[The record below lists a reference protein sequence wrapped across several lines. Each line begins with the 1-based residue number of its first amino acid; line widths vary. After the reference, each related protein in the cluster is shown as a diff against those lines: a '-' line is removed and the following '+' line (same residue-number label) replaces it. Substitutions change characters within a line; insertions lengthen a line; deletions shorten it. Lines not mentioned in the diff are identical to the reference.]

1 VPSQRARNS
10 CLSLIPSNRLRAA
23 DKPYSTMPKQLSVLI
38 LEDSIADFE
47 LITHELNRFGFNA
60 QCKRVETE
68 SDFVAGLRENPD
80 IVLADYSIAGFA
92 NIRALEILQESGL
105 VVPLIVL
112 TGAVREEQVVECMKK
127 GAADYLL
134 KDRMIRLGPAI
145 RRALEE
151 SDLRRRKLQAEQ
163 ALVQKNIELEE
174 QYRRAQA
181 ANRTKSTF
189 LANMSH
195 ELRTPLTAVI
205 GCSEILLDGKVGPL
219 TVEQL
224 DFMQDIVSNG
234 KHLLGLINDILDLTR
249 VDSGMMPFHPEQVHL
264 PDLIRE
270 SVAGLR
276 LLATE
281 RGIALSADIQM
292 SAMDVYLDPQRL
304 KQVLL
309 NYLSNAL
316 KFTPAG
322 GAITVRAFITDD
334 SLLQLEVK
342 DTGIGIS
349 TEELELLFQDF
360 HQLDG
365 GLSRNVQGTGLG
377 LALTRRLVEAQGGR
391 VGVASVIGQGCTFF
405 ANLPYKPDQ
414 TRADLNAIADA
425 TAQNSLVS
433 VD

>member
-1 VPSQRARNS
+1 
-10 CLSLIPSNRLRAA
+10 
-23 DKPYSTMPKQLSVLI
+23 MPDLLSVLI

-47 LITHELNRFGFNA
+47 LISCELERFGFNA

-68 SDFVAGLRENPD
+68 PDFVAGLRENPD
-80 IVLADYSIAGFA
+80 VVLADYSIPGFA
-92 NIRALEILQESGL
+92 NIRALEILQESGK
-105 VVPLIVL
+105 VIPLIVL
-112 TGAVREEQVVECMKK
+112 TGAVREEQVVECMRK

-145 RRALEE
+145 WRALEE

-174 QYRRAQA
+174 QYLRAQA

-205 GCSEILLDGKVGPL
+205 GCSEILFDGRVGAL
-219 TVEQL
+219 TEEQL

-249 VDSGMMPFHPEQVHL
+249 VDSGMMPFHPEQIYL

-276 LLATE
+276 HLAAE
-281 RGIALSADIQM
+281 RGITLSTDIQA

-309 NYLSNAL
+309 NYLSNAM

-322 GAITVRAFITDD
+322 GAITVRAYITAD
-334 SLLQLEVK
+334 SLLQLEVT
-342 DTGIGIS
+342 DTGIGIAA
-349 TEELELLFQDF
+349 EEIELLFQDF

-365 GLSRNVQGTGLG
+365 GLSKNVQGTGLG

-391 VGVASVIGQGCTFF
+391 VGVASVLGQGCTFF
-405 ANLPYKPDQ
+405 ANLPCRRDQ
-414 TRADLNAIADA
+414 TRADLNALANA
-425 TAQNSLVS
+425 TSQHSLEFTQQTQ
-433 VD
+433 

>member
-1 VPSQRARNS
+1 
-10 CLSLIPSNRLRAA
+10 
-23 DKPYSTMPKQLSVLI
+23 
-38 LEDSIADFE
+38 
-47 LITHELNRFGFNA
+47 
-60 QCKRVETE
+60 
-68 SDFVAGLRENPD
+68 
-80 IVLADYSIAGFA
+80 
-92 NIRALEILQESGL
+92 
-105 VVPLIVL
+105 
-112 TGAVREEQVVECMKK
+112 
-127 GAADYLL
+127 
-134 KDRMIRLGPAI
+134 
-145 RRALEE
+145 
-151 SDLRRRKLQAEQ
+151 
-163 ALVQKNIELEE
+163 
-174 QYRRAQA
+174 
-181 ANRTKSTF
+181 
-189 LANMSH
+189 
-195 ELRTPLTAVI
+195 
-205 GCSEILLDGKVGPL
+205 
-219 TVEQL
+219 
-224 DFMQDIVSNG
+224 
-234 KHLLGLINDILDLTR
+234 
-249 VDSGMMPFHPEQVHL
+249 MMPFHPEQVHL